1 MIKTIILKLIRLYQ
15 RTLSPDTGLM
25 AYKHPNGYCKYHP
38 HCSEYA
44 YQSINKHGLFKG
56 FYLSIKRI
64 FKCHPFSKG
73 GYDPIK

>member
-25 AYKHPNGYCKYHP
+25 AYQRPSGYCKYFP

-44 YQSINKHGLFKG
+44 YLSINKHGLIKG
-56 FYLSIKRI
+56 LFFSIKRI
-64 FKCHPFSKG
+64 FKCNPFSKG
-73 GYDPIK
+73 GHDPIK